1 VRAAT
6 LDLPDKMKA
15 RSAVAKAVEDLRQLR
30 TMLQKAQG
38 MTFQACVEEA
48 CSKFYDLHRDRV
60 LQVLALLLL
69 LPLLRSWSADGTAA
83 AASSATMLLLGKRC
97 CSEQHSY
104 KLGWLYSCCKCS
116 VLC

>member
-1 VRAAT
+1 LKPFETQQEGYLAAVRAAT

-60 LQVLALLLL
+60 LQVVALLVLLLL
-69 LPLLRSWSADGTAA
+69 LR
-83 AASSATMLLLGKRC
+83 LLL
-97 CSEQHSY
+97 
-104 KLGWLYSCCKCS
+104 
-116 VLC
+116 